1 MLIPLT
7 AGGLVIGRK
16 GANIAA
22 LLEASGAK
30 VTLGQ
35 KADVKVHERLV
46 TVQGKL
52 TAATKV
58 TTRCD
63 PIPLGLSVVTR
74 TVCGVCKLYS
84 YHTYAQQ
91 FLVQTAYT
99 ARSIGE
105 LWVVYR
111 F

>member
-30 VTLGQ
+30 ITLGQ

-58 TTRCD
+58 TNVWAQLLLASAVAGT
-63 PIPLGLSVVTR
+63 VVCVLCR
-74 TVCGVCKLYS
+74 AVAV
-84 YHTYAQQ
+84 A
-91 FLVQTAYT
+91 
-99 ARSIGE
+99 
-105 LWVVYR
+105 
-111 F
+111 

>member
-52 TAATKV
+52 PAATKV
-58 TTRCD
+58 MTS
-63 PIPLGLSVVTR
+63 PLLAALGLPIVIVG
-74 TVCGVCKLYS
+74 TVDF
-84 YHTYAQQ
+84 AQML
-91 FLVQTAYT
+91 FSCIETLLFSCHL
-99 ARSIGE
+99 RM
-105 LWVVYR
+105 

>member
-30 VTLGQ
+30 MTLGQ
-35 KADVKVHERLV
+35 KAEIKANERLV

-52 TAATKV
+52 PQAVKV
-58 TTRCD
+58 CVD
-63 PIPLGLSVVTR
+63 FCVGPGLV
-74 TVCGVCKLYS
+74 
-84 YHTYAQQ
+84 
-91 FLVQTAYT
+91 
-99 ARSIGE
+99 
-105 LWVVYR
+105 
-111 F
+111 

>member
-22 LLEASGAK
+22 LLEGSGAK

-52 TAATKV
+52 TSATKV
-58 TTRCD
+58 CM
-63 PIPLGLSVVTR
+63 
-74 TVCGVCKLYS
+74 
-84 YHTYAQQ
+84 
-91 FLVQTAYT
+91 
-99 ARSIGE
+99 
-105 LWVVYR
+105 
-111 F
+111 

>member
-16 GANIAA
+16 GANISA

-35 KADVKVHERLV
+35 KAEIRVHERMV

-52 TAATKV
+52 TAANKV
-58 TTRCD
+58 
-63 PIPLGLSVVTR
+63 
-74 TVCGVCKLYS
+74 
-84 YHTYAQQ
+84 
-91 FLVQTAYT
+91 
-99 ARSIGE
+99 RSR
-105 LWVVYR
+105 L
-111 F
+111 